1 MGTIIDIIAIIILA
15 ITVFFGYKRGFIG
28 VAFKLLTFVT
38 ALILTAILYI
48 PVSNLIIQ
56 NTKIDDYIYQTIVDK
71 FGDGENIEYTKI
83 EYVDNYITEMK
94 NNSVDTVATQIS
106 LGISKIA
113 TAILLFVCIR
123 ILLLLFYKFSELLAD
138 LPIIKQFDKA
148 GGIVYGVLEG
158 LIIIVLAVLLA
169 VLISTITNNI
179 EILGLL
185 NKSVVGKIIMNFL

>member
-1 MGTIIDIIAIIILA
+1 
-15 ITVFFGYKRGFIG
+15 
-28 VAFKLLTFVT
+28 
-38 ALILTAILYI
+38 
-48 PVSNLIIQ
+48 
-56 NTKIDDYIYQTIVDK
+56 
-71 FGDGENIEYTKI
+71 
-83 EYVDNYITEMK
+83 MK

-106 LGISKIA
+106 MGTSKIA

>member
-15 ITVFFGYKRGFIG
+15 ITIFFGYKRGFIG

-106 LGISKIA
+106 MGTSKIA

>member
-15 ITVFFGYKRGFIG
+15 ITIFFGYKRGFIG